1 MGGATPRHPRASPRG
16 GASSREQPRHVV
28 ATRERCVG
36 EEAAFLSAH
45 GDVPVRAV
53 GTSFGHLSEA
63 QFPLALALA
72 SLSVSRGALVPPND
86 TSGRETEINMMP
98 AQIVAVGVGHWRGEG
113 MALIEAV
120 S

>member
-1 MGGATPRHPRASPRG
+1 MRPRSTRQRQALRLPPRKRQPSCRHTGISPSGRS
-16 GASSREQPRHVV
+16 ARPSDISAKRNSRWH
-28 ATRERCVG
+28 
-36 EEAAFLSAH
+36 
-45 GDVPVRAV
+45 
-53 GTSFGHLSEA
+53 
-63 QFPLALALA
+63 LALA

-86 TSGRETEINMMP
+86 TSGRETEIDVMP

>member
-1 MGGATPRHPRASPRG
+1 MTPLRS
-16 GASSREQPRHVV
+16 
-28 ATRERCVG
+28 
-36 EEAAFLSAH
+36 EALTED
-45 GDVPVRAV
+45 GDVPVRAI

-86 TSGRETEINMMP
+86 TSGRETEIDVMP

>member
-1 MGGATPRHPRASPRG
+1 MAATA
-16 GASSREQPRHVV
+16 
-28 ATRERCVG
+28 
-36 EEAAFLSAH
+36 EEEAFLSAH
-45 GDVPVRAV
+45 RDVPVRGV

-72 SLSVSRGALVPPND
+72 SLSVSRGELLPPND
-86 TSGRETEINMMP
+86 TSGRETETDGMP
-98 AQIVAVGVGHWRGEG
+98 DQIVAVGVGHWRGEG